1 MFVASLAPPPAAA
14 PRGIG
19 LRQFL
24 PEPLQLRRVGLLMK
38 GLALRRI
45 ASGEIFTHVSEEL
58 FQMFRDIWGYR
69 LMMMMFVL
77 PYDVWWFM
85 LIYDMWDFVQEYT
98 RF

>member
-1 MFVASLAPPPAAA
+1 
-14 PRGIG
+14 
-19 LRQFL
+19 
-24 PEPLQLRRVGLLMK
+24 
-38 GLALRRI
+38 
-45 ASGEIFTHVSEEL
+45 
-58 FQMFRDIWGYR
+58 MFRDIWGYR